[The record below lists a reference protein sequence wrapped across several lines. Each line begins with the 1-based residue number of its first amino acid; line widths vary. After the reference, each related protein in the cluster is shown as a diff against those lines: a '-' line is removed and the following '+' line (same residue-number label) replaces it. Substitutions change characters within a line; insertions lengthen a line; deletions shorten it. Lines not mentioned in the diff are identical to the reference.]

1 MPAKKQLL
9 SRSRKPAKMT
19 PEALAHLAVIFR
31 VLGDSARLQLLQELK
46 EGQKTVGELVT
57 LTGMGQT
64 VVSKHLKMM
73 HQASLLS
80 RKKEGVRVIYAVS
93 DPTVFQLCELV
104 CGKLNREKEEAQSI
118 EYMI

>member
-1 MPAKKQLL
+1 MPKKKESL
-9 SRSRKPAKMT
+9 SEKKLKMT

-31 VLGDSARLQLLQELK
+31 VMGDGARLQLLQELK
-46 EGQKTVGELVT
+46 DSERTVGELVE
-57 LTGMGQT
+57 LTSMGQT

-73 HQASLLS
+73 HQAALLS
-80 RKKEGVRVIYAVS
+80 RRKEGTKVIYGVS

-104 CGKLNREKEEAQSI
+104 CGKLNREREESLGI